1 MKIKEALSTILGRSG
16 MSQTQIGERIGVSQ
30 VTVSK
35 YMIRDGVTAQNMI
48 KFLEAAGYQVYAV
61 PDRAQ
66 MDDRAVRIEPN
77 E

>member
-1 MKIKEALSTILGRSG
+1 

-35 YMIRDGVTAQNMI
+35 YMIRDGVTAQNLL

-61 PDRAQ
+61 PTGVQ
-66 MDDRAVRIEPN
+66 VDDQAVRIEPN